1 MRKNLRYYVR
11 KVIDLQQNPDLILN
25 LTQEK
30 EFLKLVKKI
39 SFKDLKNAPW
49 NPKIY
54 EIIGFCNPDFAPN
67 KRYALFRYSS
77 GENPEIKYNP
87 KPQYPRSLAD
97 HLDDPQQ
104 KNPSYIKKPIKTSIK
119 AHLFKK
125 TKNTSK
131 PLAKTFKQKQ

>member
-49 NPKIY
+49 NPKIMKLLVSVTQILHQIKDMHY
-54 EIIGFCNPDFAPN
+54 LDIVQEKTLKLNIIQNPN
-67 KRYALFRYSS
+67 
-77 GENPEIKYNP
+77 I
-87 KPQYPRSLAD
+87 LA
-97 HLDDPQQ
+97 H
-104 KNPSYIKKPIKTSIK
+104 
-119 AHLFKK
+119 
-125 TKNTSK
+125 
-131 PLAKTFKQKQ
+131 